1 MPRFVL
7 NGATHVVTP
16 LPSGAI
22 TVDGTRYA
30 AEVRHPSREERMV
43 LLDGKPH
50 RMLVVRD
57 GDVLHVHL
65 RGRTHSVRR
74 IPDAVQA
81 AAEGAADDEV
91 RAPMPGTVIRV
102 AAQPG
107 ATVRRGETLLV
118 IESMKVETAIIAPR
132 DGVVASIGAAEGA
145 TFDRGALLAALAPVS

>member
-1 MPRFVL
+1 MARFVVD
-7 NGATHVVTP
+7 GTTHAVTP

-22 TVDGTRYA
+22 MVDD
-30 AEVRHPSREERMV
+30 VRHAADVRRLAREERVV

-50 RMLVVRD
+50 RMLIARD

-74 IPDAVQA
+74 LADAAQA
-81 AAEGAADDEV
+81 AAEGAADDQV

-107 ATVRRGETLLV
+107 AAVRRGETLLV
-118 IESMKVETAIIAPR
+118 IESMKVETAITAPR
-132 DGVVASIGAAEGA
+132 DGIVASIGAAEGA
-145 TFDRGALLAALAPVS
+145 TFDRGALLAALAPVG